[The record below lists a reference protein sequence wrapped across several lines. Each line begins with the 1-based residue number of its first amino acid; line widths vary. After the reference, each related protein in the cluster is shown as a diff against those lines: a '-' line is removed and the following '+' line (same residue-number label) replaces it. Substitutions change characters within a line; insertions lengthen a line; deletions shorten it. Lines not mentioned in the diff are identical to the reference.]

1 MIFLP
6 SLKLTASLHLK
17 IDGWKTTFVLGWPI
31 FRGYVSF
38 KECKYSSYFIL
49 CGEFG
54 GLAYL
59 AADCFSQVS
68 HLPLLS
74 VDSEF
79 VEIYIL

>member
-1 MIFLP
+1 MFLFGARP
-6 SLKLTASLHLK
+6 S
-17 IDGWKTTFVLGWPI
+17 

-59 AADCFSQVS
+59 AAGFFSQVS
-68 HLPLLS
+68 HLPLFS
-74 VDSEF
+74 VDSAF
-79 VEIYIL
+79 VEIYVL